1 LKFIA
6 PFSCP
11 LLFTSFAAG
20 KFRTLRA
27 IPPDKLALAIAPQ
40 NASSSSN
47 HEEIIE
53 GTEVG

>member
-1 LKFIA
+1 M
-6 PFSCP
+6 
-11 LLFTSFAAG
+11 SFAAG

-27 IPPDKLALAIAPQ
+27 ISADKLALAIAPQ
-40 NASSSSN
+40 NASSSSG

>member
-6 PFSCP
+6 PSP
-11 LLFTSFAAG
+11 WLLLITSFAAG
-20 KFRTLRA
+20 KFHTLRA
-27 IPPDKLALAIAPQ
+27 IPPEKLALAIAPQ

-53 GTEVG
+53 DTDVG